1 MLLYWIWF
9 AELPDMPLW
18 QKHTFL
24 QYFHDP
30 EELFHAKADA
40 FAEVP
45 DMTEELFRLLQNKD
59 LSKARRILRACEEKN
74 IKLYTLQDSVYP
86 RKLKNTKDAPLV
98 LYCKGTLPDL
108 NHIPAVAIVGTR
120 RATPYGMNVSRR
132 MGAQIAACGGIVA
145 SGGATGNDTMALSG
159 ALSVNSP
166 VIAVLAGGVDVVYPK
181 SNTALFSQIEKQG
194 CLLSQYPPGTPHYRW
209 SFPVRNRVLSGLS
222 DGVLVVEA
230 PENSGALITAR
241 SALEQGRD
249 VFAVPGNIDVPAC
262 AGSNALLQDRATAVF
277 SGWDIMREYEAIYP
291 DKVHQVKVPVTF
303 HEEAPPPQV
312 AEPAAPKKSPRKDTG
327 ARKIPIDKKEKSS
340 YSVINDD
347 LSGLT
352 GEEKAVLG
360 CLTAEAKPVDE
371 VILLSGI
378 SSQKVLSILTMLAI
392 RGYVQNHPGG
402 LVSRK

>member
-18 QKHTFL
+18 QKHILL

-30 EELFHAKADA
+30 EELYHARQEA
-40 FAEVP
+40 FFEIP
-45 DMTEELFRLLQNKD
+45 DMTEEICKTLQNKD
-59 LSKARRILRACEEKN
+59 LSTARRILRVCQEKN
-74 IKLYTLQDSVYP
+74 IGLFGFHDAAYP

-108 NHIPAVAIVGTR
+108 NNTPSVAIVGTR
-120 RATPYGMNVSRR
+120 KATPYGMSISRR

-159 ALSVNSP
+159 ALSTGAA

-194 CLLSQYPPGTPHYRW
+194 CLLSQYPPGTPYYRW

-277 SGWDIMREYEAIYP
+277 SGWDIMKEYEALYP
-291 DKVHQVKVPVTF
+291 DKVHKDNPPMTF
-303 HEEAPPPQV
+303 HEETVLPQV
-312 AEPAAPKKSPRKDTG
+312 AEPAATPKKSSRK
-327 ARKIPIDKKEKSS
+327 ASVPIDKKEKSS
-340 YSVINDD
+340 YSVINND
-347 LSGLT
+347 LSKLSE
-352 GEEKAVLG
+352 EEKAVIS
-360 CLTAEAKPVDE
+360 CLTAEAIPVDD
-371 VILLSGI
+371 VILQTGI
-378 SSQKVLSILTMLAI
+378 PSQKVLSLLTMLAI

>member
-1 MLLYWIWF
+1 MLLYWIWL
-9 AELPDMPLW
+9 AELPDIQLW
-18 QKHTFL
+18 QKHILL

-30 EELFHAKADA
+30 EELYHARQEA
-40 FAEVP
+40 FSDIA
-45 DMTEELFRLLQNKD
+45 DMTEEIFRALQNKD
-59 LSKARRILRACEEKN
+59 LSRARSILRVCQEKN
-74 IKLYTLQDSVYP
+74 IHLYTLQDSAYP

-98 LYCKGTLPDL
+98 LYCKGTLPDI
-108 NHIPAVAIVGTR
+108 NHTPTVAIVGTR
-120 RATPYGMNVSRR
+120 KATPYGMNISRR

-159 ALSVNSP
+159 ALSAGKT

-230 PENSGALITAR
+230 PQNSGALITAR

-262 AGSNALLQDRATAVF
+262 AGSNALLQDRATAVVG
-277 SGWDIMREYEAIYP
+277 GWDIMKEYEALYP
-291 DKVHQVKVPVTF
+291 DKVHKANPPTTF
-303 HEEAPPPQV
+303 HEESPLPQV
-312 AEPAAPKKSPRKDTG
+312 AEPAPAPKRSAPRN
-327 ARKIPIDKKEKSS
+327 KIPIDKKEKSS
-340 YSVINDD
+340 YSVINND
-347 LSGLT
+347 LSGLSE
-352 GEEKAVLG
+352 EEKAVLA
-360 CLTAEAKPVDE
+360 CLTEEARPVDD
-371 VILLSGI
+371 VILQSGI
-378 SSQKVLSILTMLAI
+378 PSQKVLSILTMLAI